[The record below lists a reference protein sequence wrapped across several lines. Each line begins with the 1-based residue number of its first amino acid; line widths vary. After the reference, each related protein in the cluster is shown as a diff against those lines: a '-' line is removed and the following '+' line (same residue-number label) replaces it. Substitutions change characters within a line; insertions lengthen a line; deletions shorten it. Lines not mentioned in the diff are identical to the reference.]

1 MEEPE
6 LGWEQH
12 CWHPLPIQTLVGV
25 LESLGF
31 LARERGERQR
41 VPHRTRFQGTE
52 GTRGGGMLQLP
63 MVQTL

>member
-31 LARERGERQR
+31 LARE
-41 VPHRTRFQGTE
+41 
-52 GTRGGGMLQLP
+52 
-63 MVQTL
+63 